1 MSFWITLPTGHRGT
15 KKPRVLNSVIKLH
28 VYTCFSMLMSSFS
41 FLVNERVKK
50 VNLKNMKR
58 NLEVVDDVLINKI
71 RLTNN
76 TRSAYFS
83 SPFLWWQTRW
93 PNGFGEGSVGL
104 LYSMARHFFL
114 TAYLVTNVTQQN
126 VGTNLSSLGPT
137 DWWWIV
143 FVPKKLTK

>member
-1 MSFWITLPTGHRGT
+1 
-15 KKPRVLNSVIKLH
+15 
-28 VYTCFSMLMSSFS
+28 MLMSSFS

-83 SPFLWWQTRW
+83 SPFLW
-93 PNGFGEGSVGL
+93 
-104 LYSMARHFFL
+104 
-114 TAYLVTNVTQQN
+114 
-126 VGTNLSSLGPT
+126 
-137 DWWWIV
+137 
-143 FVPKKLTK
+143 